1 MSIEAPVERAEAGE
15 GKSAAESR
23 TRTRLKVALPV
34 HVQPFDP
41 RFADISDVGE
51 VVDFSR
57 QGLYFASCMPHY
69 FAGMRLLMKFP
80 YGEKASTHKTF
91 LGTVVRIEER
101 QDGSVGIG
109 VKFLV

>member
-1 MSIEAPVERAEAGE
+1 MSIEAPVEGAEIGDR
-15 GKSAAESR
+15 KPSAESR
-23 TRTRLKVALPV
+23 GRARLKMALPV

-41 RFADISDVGE
+41 RFADIADVGE

-69 FAGMRLLMKFP
+69 FQGMRLLVKFP
-80 YGEKASTHKTF
+80 YGERASTHKTF
-91 LGTVVRIEER
+91 LGTVVRIEDR

>member
-1 MSIEAPVERAEAGE
+1 MSIEAPVEGAEIGE
-15 GKSAAESR
+15 RKPVAESR
-23 TRTRLKVALPV
+23 RRTRLKVALPV
-34 HVQPFDP
+34 QVQPFDP
-41 RFADISDVGE
+41 RFADVADVGE

-57 QGLYFASCMPHY
+57 QGLYFATCMPHY
-69 FAGMRLLMKFP
+69 FEGMRLLMKFP

-101 QDGSVGIG
+101 RDGSVGIG

>member
-1 MSIEAPVERAEAGE
+1 MSIGAPVEGAEIGDRKP
-15 GKSAAESR
+15 GPESR
-23 TRTRLKVALPV
+23 RRTRLKVALPV

-41 RFADISDVGE
+41 RFADITDVGE
-51 VVDFSR
+51 AVDFSR

-69 FAGMRLLMKFP
+69 FEGMRLLVKFP
-80 YGEKASTHKTF
+80 YGEKATAHKTY
-91 LGTVVRIEER
+91 LGTVVRIEDR